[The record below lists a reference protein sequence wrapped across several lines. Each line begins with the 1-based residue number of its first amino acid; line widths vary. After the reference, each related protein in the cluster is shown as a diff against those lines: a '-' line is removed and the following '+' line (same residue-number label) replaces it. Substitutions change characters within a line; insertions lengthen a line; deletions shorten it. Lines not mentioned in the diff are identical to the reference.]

1 MKKRTLA
8 IINELIANKDTC
20 TIAGLAEQFSVSQR
34 TIRNDLNDISGILRE
49 NGKEELTLAGGGKIL
64 CADDFDSIRQFTAE
78 EDLYSYKLSK
88 EERVRIAA
96 AFLVNS
102 SEYITLSTI
111 AENLFVSRATVIND
125 LNEIKDY
132 IAKGNLEVLS
142 HPNKGLRVEGKES
155 DKRLF
160 LMRLSNEN
168 TQSKH
173 TDMAVRRRNQTS
185 KYLMAQDILKYISQ
199 YCHTNTTEDEVQF
212 LSELLGMA
220 HYFRNASNKKDAPK
234 VRDTIKRYTGRDFT
248 KEDAAYVAVHVCAA
262 LERRKNKEI
271 AFHVIVA
278 CHAGIGTSQLLL
290 EKLKKHFNFQDG
302 ISCRTKD
309 EDKRECIL
317 KKENG

>member
-8 IINELIANKDTC
+8 IINELLANRNMC
-20 TIAGLAEQFSVSQR
+20 TITGLSEKFSVSQR

-49 NGKEELTLAGGGKIL
+49 NGKEELTLASGGKIL
-64 CADDFDSIRQFTAE
+64 CEEDFESIRQFTAE

-88 EERVRIAA
+88 EERIRIAA

-132 IAKGNLEVLS
+132 IAEGNLEVFS

-160 LMRLSNEN
+160 LMRLSSEYVK
-168 TQSKH
+168 SEH
-173 TDMAVRRRNQTS
+173 ADMAGNIVQKQITVQAGNRITLQKILIEQEHIHSNFLTDDSFDKILLYLGIMMNRNLQGEYVEVRRKNQTN

-220 HYFRNASNKKDAPK
+220 RYFRNASNKKDALK
-234 VRDTIKRYTGRDFT
+234 VQN
-248 KEDAAYVAVHVCAA
+248 DASA
-262 LERRKNKEI
+262 
-271 AFHVIVA
+271 
-278 CHAGIGTSQLLL
+278 
-290 EKLKKHFNFQDG
+290 
-302 ISCRTKD
+302 
-309 EDKRECIL
+309 
-317 KKENG
+317 